1 VKEKLVV
8 IGNGMSGLRTIE
20 DLLEINKDKYEITI
34 YGEEP
39 HVNYNRIM
47 LSYILSCEKT
57 FEDTIINHQSWYEQN
72 NITLNKGDKVISI
85 DKNSKTI
92 KSQSGK
98 IESYDKLLIATG
110 SKAFIPKTKGSQ
122 LENVIAFRTKAD
134 VDAIISTIRKDKTA
148 VVVGGGLLG
157 LEAAYGI
164 AMHGIKTILVHR
176 SGSILSQQLD
186 STGGRLL
193 QKNLESYG
201 IEFKL
206 NTTIDEINGD
216 GIVENVSFTDG
227 VSVESNLV
235 VFATGIVPNT
245 QIAKEAELYTN
256 KGIIVDDFLKT
267 NDDSIFAIGEC
278 VEHKGNT
285 YGLVAPLYEQ
295 AKVLAKVLANKKTD
309 GYDGS
314 TLSTRLKI
322 SGVDLFSAGDYL
334 GDVTTE
340 DLILLD
346 EKVGIYKKLVIYDN
360 KIIGIVLY
368 GDTADAS
375 WYLKLLKE
383 HTDISDLR
391 TKILFGKSA
400 LSGDSGH
407 GGNDINAM
415 SDDEE
420 VCGCNGVCKGDIVK
434 AIKEQDLKSLS
445 DVKSCTKAGASCGS
459 CLGLVEQ
466 ILVNTLGDEYNACEE
481 GICSCTTLGHKDIK
495 KAVDDGEFETVYD
508 VFKSLEWNTQ
518 DGCSKCRPAIN
529 YYLLVKYNDDK
540 YKNDKR
546 SALVNDRMY
555 ANIQKDGTYS
565 VVPRIWGGLTSP
577 QELKDIAN
585 IAVKYDVPTVKF
597 TGGQRLDMLGVK
609 KEQLAPMWKD
619 LNDAGFVSGQAYA
632 KGLRTVKTCVGNT
645 WCRFGTQDSMGMG
658 VIIEKLTW
666 GSWTPHKFKIA
677 VSGCPRNCAEATIKD
692 LGIIGVD
699 SGWEISIAG
708 NGGIKV
714 RVTDFLCKVETDEEL
729 LTYVKAFMQFY
740 REDAHYLERTAHWV
754 ERTGLQYVKD
764 VMLDK
769 QKVAYYALRF
779 EISQKSAQVDPW
791 AKAIEDGFTK
801 EFNSIVINP
810 EDSHSFEAKEQ
821 I

>member
-1 VKEKLVV
+1 MKEKLVV
-8 IGNGMSGLRTIE
+8 IGNGMSGLRVIE
-20 DLLEINKDKYEITI
+20 DLLEINKDKYDITI
-34 YGEEP
+34 FGEEP
-39 HVNYNRIM
+39 YVNYNRIM
-47 LSYILSCEKT
+47 LSYILSKEKT
-57 FEDTIINHQSWYEQN
+57 FEDTIINHQKWYEKN
-72 NITLNKGDKVISI
+72 NITLNKNDKVISI
-85 DKNSKTI
+85 NKENKTI
-92 KSQSGK
+92 TSQNGK
-98 IESYDKLLIATG
+98 TETYDKLLIATG
-110 SKAFIPKTKGSQ
+110 SKPFIPTTKGSE
-122 LENVIAFRTKAD
+122 LKNVIAFRNKAD
-134 VDAIISTIRKDKTA
+134 VDTILSTIDKNKTA

-186 STGGRLL
+186 TTGGKLL
-193 QKNLESYG
+193 QKNLEKYG

-206 NTTIDEINGD
+206 NTTVTKIEGVKE
-216 GIVENVSFTDG
+216 VEKVSFSDG
-227 VSVESNLV
+227 TSAESNIV
-235 VFATGIVPNT
+235 VFATGIIPNT
-245 QIAKEAELYTN
+245 DLAVDLECK
-256 KGIIVDDFLKT
+256 KGILVNDFMQT
-267 NDDSIFAIGEC
+267 SDESIFAVGEC
-278 VEHKGNT
+278 VEHNGNT

-295 AKVLAKVLANKKTD
+295 GKVLAKKLAGVD
-309 GYDGS
+309 VEGYSGS

-340 DLILLD
+340 ELILLD
-346 EKVGIYKKLVIYDN
+346 EKVGIYKKLVIYEN

-407 GGNDINAM
+407 GGDDINAM
-415 SDDEE
+415 GDDEE
-420 VCGCNGVCKGDIVK
+420 VCGCNGVCKGDVVNS
-434 AIKEQDLKSLS
+434 IKEKDLKSLS

-466 ILVNTLGDEYNACEE
+466 IIVNTLGDEYNNSPE
-481 GICSCTTLGHKDIK
+481 GICNCTDKGHAEIK
-495 KAVDDGEFETVYD
+495 KIINENEFQTVYD
-508 VFKSLEWNTQ
+508 VFKKASWKTQ

-540 YKNDKR
+540 YQNDKR
-546 SALVNDRMY
+546 SALVNDRNF

-565 VVPRIWGGLTSP
+565 VVPRIWGGLTTP
-577 QELKDIAN
+577 KELKDIAD
-585 IAVKYDVPTVKF
+585 IAVKYEVPTIKF
-597 TGGQRLDMLGVK
+597 TGGQRLDMFGVP
-609 KEQLAPMWKD
+609 KEKLAPIWKD
-619 LNDAGFVSGQAYA
+619 LNDCGFVSGQAYA

-645 WCRFGTQDSMGMG
+645 WCRFGTQDSMNMG

-692 LGIIGVD
+692 LGVIGVD
-699 SGWEISIAG
+699 SGWEIHIAG

-714 RVTDFLCKVETDEEL
+714 RVTDLLCKVETDEEL
-729 LTYVKAFMQFY
+729 LEYVKAFMQFY
-740 REDAHYLERTAHWV
+740 REDAFYLERTAHWI
-754 ERTGLQYVKD
+754 ERVGLQYIKD
-764 VMLDK
+764 ELLNKDRVFFWARK
-769 QKVAYYALRF
+769 F
-779 EISQKSAQVDPW
+779 EESQKSAQVDPW
-791 AKAIEDGFTK
+791 AKAIEDGFTR
-801 EFNSIVINP
+801 EFDKIVIDP
-810 EDSHSFEAKEQ
+810 EDSHSFEAKEML
-821 I
+821 

>member
-1 VKEKLVV
+1 MKKKLVV
-8 IGNGMSGLRTIE
+8 IGNGMSGLRAIE
-20 DLLEINKDKYEITI
+20 DLLEITNDKYDITI
-34 YGEEP
+34 YGDEP
-39 HVNYNRIM
+39 YVNYNRIM
-47 LSYILSCEKT
+47 LSYILSQEKT
-57 FEDTIINHQSWYEQN
+57 FEDTIINHQTWYDEH
-72 NITLNKGDKVISI
+72 NITLNKGDKVVSI
-85 DKNSKTI
+85 NKKDKTI
-92 KSQSGK
+92 TSKSGK

-110 SKAFIPKTKGSQ
+110 SKPFIPTTPGSD
-122 LENVIAFRTKAD
+122 LNNVIAFRNKAD
-134 VDAIISTIRKDKTA
+134 VDTIIETIDKSKTA

-164 AMHGIKTILVHR
+164 AMHGVKTVLVHR

-186 STGGRLL
+186 STGGKLL
-193 QKNLESYG
+193 QQNLEKYG

-206 NTTIDEINGD
+206 NTTIKEISGTTEVQTVTFSD
-216 GIVENVSFTDG
+216 GK
-227 VSVESNLV
+227 SVESNIV
-235 VFATGIVPNT
+235 VFATGIIPN
-245 QIAKEAELYTN
+245 KELAIDAEIETK
-256 KGIIVDDFLKT
+256 KGILVDDFMAT
-267 NDDSIFAIGEC
+267 SDESIFAVGEC
-278 VEHKGNT
+278 IEHNGNT

-295 AKVLAKVLANKKTD
+295 GKVLAKKLAGVEVE
-309 GYDGS
+309 GYSGS

-340 DLILLD
+340 ELILLD
-346 EKVGIYKKLVIYDN
+346 EKAGIYKKLVIFDN
-360 KIIGIVLY
+360 KIIGVVLY

-407 GGNDINAM
+407 GGDDINAM

-420 VCGCNGVCKGDIVK
+420 VCGCNGVCKGDVVN
-434 AIKEQDLKSLS
+434 AIKDKDLKSLG

-466 ILVNTLGDEYNACEE
+466 ILVNTLGDEYNNEPE
-481 GICSCTTLGHKDIK
+481 GICGCTNKGHAEVK
-495 KAVDDGEFETVYD
+495 KIIDDGDFETVYD
-508 VFKSLEWNTQ
+508 VFKKASWKTE
-518 DGCSKCRPAIN
+518 DGCAKCRPAVN

-546 SALVNDRMY
+546 SALVNDRMF

-577 QELKDIAN
+577 QELKDIAD

-597 TGGQRLDMLGVK
+597 TGGQRLDMLGIK

-619 LNDAGFVSGQAYA
+619 LNDCGFVSGQAYA

-645 WCRFGTQDSMGMG
+645 FCRFGTQDSMSMG
-658 VIIEKLTW
+658 VKIEKLTW
-666 GSWTPHKFKIA
+666 GSWTPHKYKIA

-692 LGIIGVD
+692 FGIIGVD
-699 SGWEISIAG
+699 SGWEIHVAG

-729 LTYVKAFMQFY
+729 FEYTKAYMQFY
-740 REDAHYLERTAHWV
+740 REDAFYLERTAHWI
-754 ERTGLQYVKD
+754 ERVGLEHVKK
-764 VMLDK
+764 VMFDDEK
-769 QKVAYYALRF
+769 RKYYAQRF
-779 EISQKSAQVDPW
+779 DESQKSAQVDPW

-801 EFNSIVINP
+801 EFNPIVINP
-810 EDSHSFEAKEQ
+810 EESHSFEAKGV
-821 I
+821 

>member
-206 NTTIDEINGD
+206 NTTIDEISGD

>member
-1 VKEKLVV
+1 VKKKLVV

-20 DLLEINKDKYEITI
+20 DLLELTNDKYDITI
-34 YGEEP
+34 YGDEP

-47 LSYILSCEKT
+47 LSYILSSEKN
-57 FEDTIINHQSWYEQN
+57 FEDTIINHQTWYEQN

-85 DKNSKTI
+85 NKNEKTI
-92 KSQSGK
+92 TSASGK
-98 IESYDKLLIATG
+98 VESYDKLLIATG
-110 SKAFIPKTKGSQ
+110 SLAFIPKTTGSD
-122 LENVIAFRTKAD
+122 LKNVIAFRTKAD
-134 VDAIISTIRKDKTA
+134 VDTILSTIDKSKTA

-164 AMHGIKTILVHR
+164 AKHGIKTILVHR
-176 SGSILSQQLD
+176 SSSILSQQLD
-186 STGGRLL
+186 STGGKLL

-206 NTTIDEINGD
+206 NTTVTQIDGTSGVEKVTFSDGD
-216 GIVENVSFTDG
+216 VVD
-227 VSVESNLV
+227 SNLV
-235 VFATGIVPNT
+235 IFATGIIPN
-245 QIAKEAELYTN
+245 KELAINALLECN
-256 KGIIVDDFLKT
+256 KGIVVNDFLQT
-267 NDDSIFAIGEC
+267 SDENIFAIGEC
-278 VEHKGNT
+278 VEHSGNT

-295 AKVLAKVLANKKTD
+295 AKVLAKYLAEVKTE
-309 GYDGS
+309 GYNGS

-334 GDVTTE
+334 GDETTE

-346 EKVGIYKKLVIYDN
+346 EKVGIYKKLVIYNN
-360 KIIGIVLY
+360 KIIGMVLY

-383 HTDISDLR
+383 ETDISDLR

-400 LSGDSGH
+400 LSGDAGH
-407 GGNDINAM
+407 GGNDVNAM

-420 VCGCNGVCKGDIVK
+420 VCGCNGVCKGDIVR
-434 AIKEQDLKSLS
+434 AIKDKDLKSLS

-459 CLGLVEQ
+459 CSGLVEQ
-466 ILVNTLGDEYNACEE
+466 ILVNTLGDEYNAIEE
-481 GICSCTTLGHKDIK
+481 GICSCTTLGHKEIK
-495 KAVDDGEFETVYD
+495 LAIDNGEFETVYD
-508 VFKSLEWNTQ
+508 VFNKLSWKTH
-518 DGCSKCRPAIN
+518 DGCAKCRPAIN

-546 SALVNDRMY
+546 SALVNDRMF

-577 QELKDIAN
+577 KELKDIAE

-609 KEQLAPMWKD
+609 KEQLEPMWKD
-619 LNDAGFVSGQAYA
+619 LNDCGFVSGQAYA

-645 WCRFGTQDSMGMG
+645 YCRFGTQDSMNMG
-658 VIIEKLTW
+658 VLLEKITW
-666 GSWTPHKFKIA
+666 GSWTPHKYKLA

-692 LGIIGVD
+692 FGVVGVD
-699 SGWEISIAG
+699 SGWEIHIAG

-714 RVTDFLCKVETDEEL
+714 RVTDLLCKVETDEEL
-729 LTYVKAFMQFY
+729 IEYTKAFMQFY
-740 REDAHYLERTAHWV
+740 REDAYYLERTAHWV
-754 ERTGLQYVKD
+754 ERVGLQYVKD
-764 VMLDK
+764 VILDK
-769 QKVAYYALRF
+769 EKRAFYALRF
-779 EISQKSAQVDPW
+779 EESQKSAQVDPW

-801 EFNSIVINP
+801 EFSTIVINP
-810 EDSHSFEAKEQ
+810 EESHSFEAKEF
-821 I
+821 

>member
-47 LSYILSCEKT
+47 LSYILSQEKT

-72 NITLNKGDKVISI
+72 SIILNKGDKVISI
-85 DKNSKTI
+85 DKHNKTI
-92 KSQSGK
+92 KSESGRV
-98 IESYDKLLIATG
+98 ESYDKLLIATG
-110 SKAFIPKTKGSQ
+110 STAFVPKTAGSN

-186 STGGRLL
+186 STGGKLL
-193 QKNLESYG
+193 QKNLEKYG

-206 NTTIDEINGD
+206 NTTIKEISGD
-216 GIVENVSFTDG
+216 GIVEKVEFTDG

-235 VFATGIVPNT
+235 VFATGIIPNT
-245 QIAKEAELYTN
+245 ALALDAQLDTR

-267 NDDSIFAIGEC
+267 SDDSIYAIGEC
-278 VEHKGNT
+278 VEHNGNT

-295 AKVLAKVLANKKTD
+295 AKVLAKKLANVTTP
-309 GYDGS
+309 GYEGS

-334 GDVTTE
+334 GDETTE
-340 DLILLD
+340 NLILLD
-346 EKVGIYKKLVIYDN
+346 EKIGIYKKLVIYDN
-360 KIIGIVLY
+360 KIIGMVLY

-407 GGNDINAM
+407 GGNDINSM

-420 VCGCNGVCKGDIVK
+420 VCGCNGVCKGDIVT
-434 AIKEQDLKSLS
+434 AIKEKDLKSLS

-466 ILVNTLGDEYNACEE
+466 ILVNTLGDEYNAVEE
-481 GICSCTTLGHKDIK
+481 GICSCTTLGHKEIR
-495 KAVDDGEFETVYD
+495 AAINEGEFETVYD
-508 VFKSLEWNTQ
+508 VFSKLEWKTA
-518 DGCSKCRPAIN
+518 DGCAKCRPAIN
-529 YYLLVKYNDDK
+529 FYLLVKYNDDK

-546 SALVNDRMY
+546 SALVNDRMF

-577 QELKDIAN
+577 KELKDIAD
-585 IAVKYDVPTVKF
+585 IAVKYNVPTVKF
-597 TGGQRLDMLGVK
+597 TGGQRLDMLGIK
-609 KEQLAPMWKD
+609 KEQLAPMWQD

-645 WCRFGTQDSMGMG
+645 WCRFGTQDSMNMG

-699 SGWEISIAG
+699 SGWEIHIAG

-714 RVTDFLCKVETDEEL
+714 RVTDLLCKVETDEEL
-729 LTYVKAFMQFY
+729 LEYVKAFMQFH
-740 REDAHYLERTAHWV
+740 REDSYYLERTAHWI
-754 ERTGLQYVKD
+754 ERTGLQYIKD

-769 QKVAYYALRF
+769 QQVSEYAKRF
-779 EISQKSAQVDPW
+779 EISQQTAQVDPW
-791 AKAIEDGFTK
+791 AQAIKDGFTK
-801 EFNSIVINP
+801 EFDPIVINP
-810 EDSHSFEAKEQ
+810 EDSHSFEAKE

>member
-1 VKEKLVV
+1 
-8 IGNGMSGLRTIE
+8 MSGLRTIE
-20 DLLEINKDKYEITI
+20 DLLELTNDKYDITI
-34 YGEEP
+34 YGDEP
-39 HVNYNRIM
+39 YVNYNRIM
-47 LSYILSCEKT
+47 LSYILSSEKT
-57 FEDTIINHQSWYEQN
+57 FEDTIINHQTWYEQN

-85 DKNSKTI
+85 NKNEKTI
-92 KSQSGK
+92 TSASGK
-98 IESYDKLLIATG
+98 VESYDKLLIATG
-110 SKAFIPKTKGSQ
+110 SLPFIPKTTGSD
-122 LENVIAFRTKAD
+122 LKNVIAFRTKAD
-134 VDAIISTIRKDKTA
+134 VDTILATIDKSKTA

-176 SGSILSQQLD
+176 SSSILSQQLD
-186 STGGRLL
+186 STGGKLL

-206 NTTIDEINGD
+206 NTTVTQI
-216 GIVENVSFTDG
+216 DG
-227 VSVESNLV
+227 VNEVEIVKFSDGDVVESNLV
-235 VFATGIVPNT
+235 IFATGIIPN
-245 QIAKEAELYTN
+245 KELAIDATLECN
-256 KGIIVDDFLKT
+256 KGIVVNDFLQT
-267 NDDSIFAIGEC
+267 SDENIFAIGEC
-278 VEHKGNT
+278 VEHSGNT

-295 AKVLAKVLANKKTD
+295 AKVLAKYLAEVKTE
-309 GYDGS
+309 GYNGS

-334 GDVTTE
+334 GDETTE

-346 EKVGIYKKLVIYDN
+346 EKVGIYKKLVIYNN
-360 KIIGIVLY
+360 KIIGMVLY

-383 HTDISDLR
+383 ETDISDLR

-407 GGNDINAM
+407 GGNDINSM

-420 VCGCNGVCKGDIVK
+420 VCGCNGVCKGDIVR
-434 AIKEQDLKSLS
+434 AIKEKDLKSLS

-459 CLGLVEQ
+459 CSGLVEQ

-481 GICSCTTLGHKDIK
+481 GICSCTTLGHKEIK
-495 KAVDDGEFETVYD
+495 LAIDEGEFETVYD
-508 VFKSLEWNTQ
+508 VFKKLSWKTT
-518 DGCSKCRPAIN
+518 DGCAKCRPAIN

-546 SALVNDRMY
+546 SALVNDRMF

-577 QELKDIAN
+577 QELKDIAD

-609 KEQLAPMWKD
+609 KEQLEPMWKD
-619 LNDAGFVSGQAYA
+619 LNDCGFVSGQAYA

-645 WCRFGTQDSMGMG
+645 YCRFGTQDSMNMG
-658 VIIEKLTW
+658 VLLEKITW
-666 GSWTPHKFKIA
+666 GSWTPHKYKLA

-692 LGIIGVD
+692 FGVVGVD
-699 SGWEISIAG
+699 SGWEIHIAG

-714 RVTDFLCKVETDEEL
+714 RVTDLLCKVETDEEL
-729 LTYVKAFMQFY
+729 IEYTKAFMQFY
-740 REDAHYLERTAHWV
+740 REDAYYLERTAHWV
-754 ERTGLQYVKD
+754 ERVGLQYVKD
-764 VMLDK
+764 VILDK
-769 QKVAYYALRF
+769 EKREFYALRF
-779 EISQKSAQVDPW
+779 EESQKSAQVDPW

-801 EFNSIVINP
+801 EFSTIVINP
-810 EDSHSFEAKEQ
+810 EESHSFEAKEF
-821 I
+821 

>member
-1 VKEKLVV
+1 MKEKLVV

-20 DLLEINKDKYEITI
+20 DLLELDSSKYEITI
-34 YGEEP
+34 FGEEP
-39 HVNYNRIM
+39 YVNYNRIM
-47 LSYILSCEKT
+47 LSYILSQEKT
-57 FEDTIINHQSWYEQN
+57 FEDTIINHQEWYENN
-72 NITLNKGDKVISI
+72 NITLHKGDKVVSI
-85 DKNSKTI
+85 DKNTKKVISE
-92 KSQSGK
+92 SGK
-98 IESYDKLLIATG
+98 EVEYDKLLIATG
-110 SKAFIPKTKGSQ
+110 STPFIPKTNGSD
-122 LENVIAFRTKAD
+122 LKNVIAFRTKFD
-134 VDAIISTIRKDKTA
+134 VDTIMDTIDKSKTA

-186 STGGRLL
+186 STGGKLL

-206 NTTIDEINGD
+206 NTTVTNIEGSKEVEKVEFSD
-216 GIVENVSFTDG
+216 GSSAVS
-227 VSVESNLV
+227 NIV
-235 VFATGIVPNT
+235 VFATGIIPHKQLALDANL
-245 QIAKEAELYTN
+245 ECN
-256 KGIIVDDFLKT
+256 KGIIVDDYLKT
-267 NDDSIFAIGEC
+267 SDDSIYAIGEC
-278 VEHKGNT
+278 VEHSGNT

-295 AKVLAKVLANKKTD
+295 AKVLSKSLANKDTEP
-309 GYDGS
+309 YSGS

-334 GDVTTE
+334 GDETTE
-340 DLILLD
+340 ELILLD
-346 EKVGIYKKLVIYDN
+346 EKIGIYKKLVIYDN

-368 GDTADAS
+368 GETNDAS

-383 HTDISDLR
+383 ETDISDLR

-400 LSGDSGH
+400 LGDSGH
-407 GGNDINAM
+407 GGDDVNAM

-420 VCGCNGVCKGDIVK
+420 VCGCNGVCKGDIVN
-434 AIKEQDLKSLS
+434 AIKDKDLKSLS
-445 DVKSCTKAGASCGS
+445 DVKACTKAGASCGS
-459 CLGLVEQ
+459 CSGLVEQ
-466 ILVNTLGDEYNACEE
+466 ILVNTLGDEYNAVEE
-481 GICSCTTLGHKDIK
+481 GICSCTTHSHKEIK
-495 KAVDDGEFETVYD
+495 KTIDEGEFETVYD
-508 VFKSLEWNTQ
+508 VFRKLDWKTQ
-518 DGCSKCRPAIN
+518 DGCAKCRPAVN

-546 SALVNDRMY
+546 SALVNDRMF

-577 QELKDIAN
+577 QELKDIAD

-609 KEQLAPMWKD
+609 KEQLEPMWKD
-619 LNDAGFVSGQAYA
+619 LNDCGFVSGQAYA

-645 WCRFGTQDSMGMG
+645 WCRFGTQDSMNMG
-658 VIIEKLTW
+658 IRLEKLTW

-692 LGIIGVD
+692 LGVIGVD
-699 SGWEISIAG
+699 SGWEIHIAG

-714 RVTDFLCKVETDEEL
+714 RVTDLLCKVETDEEL
-729 LTYVKAFMQFY
+729 IEYTKAFMQFY
-740 REDAHYLERTAHWV
+740 REDAYYLERTAHWV
-754 ERTGLQYVKD
+754 ERVGLQYVKD
-764 VMLDK
+764 ELLNK
-769 QKVAYYALRF
+769 EKVSFWARKF
-779 EISQKSAQVDPW
+779 EESQKSAQVDPW

-801 EFNSIVINP
+801 EFNPIVINP
-810 EDSHSFEAKEQ
+810 EESHSFEAK
-821 I
+821 

>member
-1 VKEKLVV
+1 MKEKLIV
-8 IGNGMSGLRTIE
+8 IGNGMSGLRTVE
-20 DLLEINKDKYEITI
+20 DLLDITDEKYDITV

-39 HVNYNRIM
+39 YVNYNRIM
-47 LSYILSCEKT
+47 LSYILSQEKT
-57 FEDTIINHQSWYEQN
+57 FEDTIINHQTWYDEHN
-72 NITLNKGDKVISI
+72 VTLHKGEKIVAI
-85 DKNSKTI
+85 DRLAKTI
-92 KSQSGK
+92 KSQSGQE
-98 IESYDKLLIATG
+98 ESYDKLLIATG
-110 SKAFIPKTKGSQ
+110 SKPFIPKTTGSN
-122 LENVIAFRTKAD
+122 LNNVIAFRTKKD
-134 VDAIISTIRKDKTA
+134 VDIIMDTIDKNKTA

-186 STGGRLL
+186 STGGKLL

-206 NTTIDEINGD
+206 NTTIEEIG
-216 GIVENVSFTDG
+216 GETEVESVSFTDG
-227 VSVESNLV
+227 TNVDSNIV
-235 VFATGIVPNT
+235 VFATGIIPNT
-245 QIAKEAELYTN
+245 ELAKEAGVECK
-256 KGIIVDDFLKT
+256 KGILVDDFMKT
-267 NDDSIFAIGEC
+267 SDENIFAIGEC
-278 VEHKGNT
+278 VEHNGNT

-295 AKVLAKVLANKKTD
+295 AKVLAKKLSGKDID
-309 GYDGS
+309 GYSGS

-334 GDVTTE
+334 GDETTE
-340 DLILLD
+340 ELILLD
-346 EKVGIYKKLVIYDN
+346 EKVGIYKKLVIYDD

-375 WYLKLLKE
+375 WYLKLLKD

-407 GGNDINAM
+407 GGDDVNAM

-420 VCGCNGVCKGDIVK
+420 VCGCNGVCKGDIVT
-434 AIKEQDLKSLS
+434 AIKEKDLKSLS

-466 ILVNTLGDEYNACEE
+466 ILVNTLGDEYDAVEE
-481 GICSCTTLGHKDIK
+481 GICPCCDVGHKEIK
-495 KAVDDGEFETVYD
+495 ECIDNNEFNDVYE
-508 VFKSLEWNTQ
+508 VFKKLDWKTK
-518 DGCSKCRPAIN
+518 DGCAKCRPAVN

-540 YKNDKR
+540 YTNDKR
-546 SALVNDRMY
+546 SALVNDRVS

-565 VVPRIWGGLTSP
+565 VVPRIWGGLTTP
-577 QELKDIAN
+577 QELKDMAG

-609 KEQLAPMWKD
+609 KEQLEPMWKD
-619 LNDAGFVSGQAYA
+619 LNDCGFVSGQAYA
-632 KGLRTVKTCVGNT
+632 KGLRTVKTCVGSQ

-658 VIIEKLTW
+658 VKLEKLTW
-666 GSWTPHKFKIA
+666 GSWTPHKYKIA

-692 LGIIGVD
+692 FGVIGVD
-699 SGWEISIAG
+699 SGWEIHIAG

-714 RVTDFLCKVETDEEL
+714 RVTDLLCKVETDEEL
-729 LTYVKAFMQFY
+729 FEYTKGFMQFY
-740 REDAHYLERTAHWV
+740 REDAYYLERTAHWI
-754 ERTGLQYVKD
+754 ERVGLEYIKN
-764 VMLDK
+764 VMLDDDK
-769 QKVAYYALRF
+769 RKFYADRF
-779 EISQKSAQVDPW
+779 EKSQKSAQVDPW
-791 AKAIEDGFTK
+791 AKAIDEGFTK
-801 EFNSIVINP
+801 EFNPIVIDTKDLPNY
-810 EDSHSFEAKEQ
+810 EAKGEQ
-821 I
+821 

>member
-1 VKEKLVV
+1 MKEKLVV

-20 DLLEINKDKYEITI
+20 ELLEINKNKYEITI
-34 YGEEP
+34 YGEEA

-47 LSYILSCEKT
+47 LSYILSQEKT

-72 NITLNKGDKVISI
+72 SITLHKGDKVISI
-85 DKNSKTI
+85 DKNNKTI
-92 KSQSGK
+92 KSESGR

-110 SKAFIPKTKGSQ
+110 STAFVPKTTGSE
-122 LENVIAFRTKAD
+122 LGNVIAFRTKAN
-134 VDAIISTIRKDKTA
+134 VDAIISTIRQDKTA
-148 VVVGGGLLG
+148 VIVGGGLLG

-164 AMHGIKTILVHR
+164 AKHGIKTILVHR
-176 SGSILSQQLD
+176 SASILSQQLD
-186 STGGRLL
+186 STGGKLL
-193 QKNLESYG
+193 QRNLEKYG

-206 NTTIDEINGD
+206 NTTIKEISGD
-216 GIVENVSFTDG
+216 GIVEKVEFTDG
-227 VSVESNLV
+227 VCVESNLV
-235 VFATGIVPNT
+235 VFATGIIPNT
-245 QIAKEAELYTN
+245 ALAIDAQLDTK

-267 NDDSIFAIGEC
+267 SDDSIFAIGEC
-278 VEHKGNT
+278 VEHNGNT

-295 AKVLAKVLANKKTD
+295 AKVLAKVLANVTTTR
-309 GYDGS
+309 YEGS

-334 GDVTTE
+334 GDETTE

-346 EKVGIYKKLVIYDN
+346 EKVGIYKKLVIYND

-368 GDTADAS
+368 GDTNDAS

-383 HTDISDLR
+383 NTDISDLR

-407 GGNDINAM
+407 GGNDINTM
-415 SDDEE
+415 NDDEE
-420 VCGCNGVCKGDIVK
+420 VCGCNGVCKGDIVN
-434 AIKEQDLKSLS
+434 AIKDKDLKSLS
-445 DVKSCTKAGASCGS
+445 AVKSCTKAGASCGS

-466 ILVNTLGDEYNACEE
+466 ILVNTLGDEYNAVEE
-481 GICSCTTLGHKDIK
+481 GICSCTTLGHKEIRTAIK
-495 KAVDDGEFETVYD
+495 KGEFKTVYD
-508 VFKSLEWNTQ
+508 VFSKLEWKTA
-518 DGCSKCRPAIN
+518 DGCAKCRPAIN
-529 YYLLVKYNDDK
+529 FYLLVKYNDDK

-546 SALVNDRMY
+546 SALVNDRMF

-577 QELKDIAN
+577 KELKDIAE
-585 IAVKYDVPTVKF
+585 IAVKYNVPTVKF
-597 TGGQRLDMLGVK
+597 TGGQRLDMLGIK
-609 KEQLAPMWKD
+609 KEQLAPMWQD
-619 LNDAGFVSGQAYA
+619 LNNAGFVSGQAYA

-645 WCRFGTQDSMGMG
+645 WCRFGTQDSMNMG

-699 SGWEISIAG
+699 SGWEIHIAG

-714 RVTDFLCKVETDEEL
+714 RVTDLLCKVETDEEL
-729 LTYVKAFMQFY
+729 LEYVKAFMQFH
-740 REDAHYLERTAHWV
+740 REDSYYLERTAHWV
-754 ERTGLQYVKD
+754 ERTGLQYIKD

-769 QKVAYYALRF
+769 KQVSEYAKRF
-779 EISQKSAQVDPW
+779 EISQQTAQVDPW
-791 AKAIEDGFTK
+791 AQAIKDGFTK
-801 EFNSIVINP
+801 EFDPIVINP
-810 EDSHSFEAKEQ
+810 EDSHSFEAKE

>member
-1 VKEKLVV
+1 VKKKLVV

-20 DLLEINKDKYEITI
+20 DLLELTNDKYDITI
-34 YGEEP
+34 YGDEP

-47 LSYILSCEKT
+47 LSYILSSEKT
-57 FEDTIINHQSWYEQN
+57 FEDTIINHQTWYEQN

-85 DKNSKTI
+85 NKNEKTI
-92 KSQSGK
+92 TSASGK
-98 IESYDKLLIATG
+98 VESYDKLLIATG
-110 SKAFIPKTKGSQ
+110 SLAFIPKTTGSD
-122 LENVIAFRTKAD
+122 LKNVIAFRTKAD
-134 VDAIISTIRKDKTA
+134 VDTILATINKSKTA

-164 AMHGIKTILVHR
+164 AKHGIKTILVHR
-176 SGSILSQQLD
+176 SSSILSQQLD
-186 STGGRLL
+186 STGGKLL

-206 NTTIDEINGD
+206 NTTVTQIDGTSEVEKVTFSDGD
-216 GIVENVSFTDG
+216 IID
-227 VSVESNLV
+227 SNLV
-235 VFATGIVPNT
+235 IFATGIIPN
-245 QIAKEAELYTN
+245 KELAINALLECN
-256 KGIIVDDFLKT
+256 KGIVVNDFLQT
-267 NDDSIFAIGEC
+267 SDENIFAIGEC
-278 VEHKGNT
+278 VEHSGNT

-295 AKVLAKVLANKKTD
+295 AKVLAKYLAEVKTE
-309 GYDGS
+309 GYNGS

-334 GDVTTE
+334 GDETTE

-346 EKVGIYKKLVIYDN
+346 EKVGIYKKLVIYNN
-360 KIIGIVLY
+360 KIIGMVLY

-383 HTDISDLR
+383 ETDIKELR

-400 LSGDSGH
+400 LSGDTGH
-407 GGNDINAM
+407 GGNDINSM

-420 VCGCNGVCKGDIVK
+420 VCGCNGVCKGDIVR
-434 AIKEQDLKSLS
+434 AIKDKDLKSLS

-459 CLGLVEQ
+459 CSGLVEQ

-481 GICSCTTLGHKDIK
+481 GICSCTTLGHKEIK
-495 KAVDDGEFETVYD
+495 LAIDEGEFETVYD
-508 VFKSLEWNTQ
+508 VFNKLSWKTT
-518 DGCSKCRPAIN
+518 DGCAKCRPAIN

-546 SALVNDRMY
+546 SALVNDRMF

-577 QELKDIAN
+577 QELKDIAD

-609 KEQLAPMWKD
+609 KEQLEPMWKD
-619 LNDAGFVSGQAYA
+619 LNDCGFVSGQAYA

-645 WCRFGTQDSMGMG
+645 YCRFGTQDSMNMG
-658 VIIEKLTW
+658 VLLEKITW
-666 GSWTPHKFKIA
+666 GSWTPHKYKLA

-692 LGIIGVD
+692 FGVVGVD
-699 SGWEISIAG
+699 SGWEIHVAG

-714 RVTDFLCKVETDEEL
+714 RVTDLLCKVETDEEL
-729 LTYVKAFMQFY
+729 IEYTKAFMQFY
-740 REDAHYLERTAHWV
+740 RENAYYLERTAHWV
-754 ERTGLQYVKD
+754 ERVGLQYVKD
-764 VMLDK
+764 VILDK
-769 QKVAYYALRF
+769 EKREFYALRF
-779 EISQKSAQVDPW
+779 EESQKSAQVDPW

-801 EFNSIVINP
+801 EFSTIVINP
-810 EDSHSFEAKEQ
+810 EESHSFEAKEF
-821 I
+821 